1 MENFKRPYFSTSIKE
16 FWSRWHISLSTWFR
30 DYVYIPLGGSKKGS
44 VRTYVNVLLV
54 FLISGLWHG
63 ASWMFVI
70 WGAIHG
76 LYQLYEKATY
86 NIRAQLWKYSGLDGT
101 WIQWGVKWFVTMGV
115 VLLSWVFFRA
125 QNLEDA
131 LLIINHIGTIRMIS
145 FNSLIA
151 AITSTYIDLIR
162 FIIVI
167 LSIFIF
173 EYKDYIDSINKQKEL
188 LLIKISKSYE
198 FNLLLV
204 VLILIFGAFGR
215 QEFIY
220 FQF

>member
-1 MENFKRPYFSTSIKE
+1 
-16 FWSRWHISLSTWFR
+16 
-30 DYVYIPLGGSKKGS
+30 
-44 VRTYVNVLLV
+44 
-54 FLISGLWHG
+54 
-63 ASWMFVI
+63 
-70 WGAIHG
+70 
-76 LYQLYEKATY
+76 
-86 NIRAQLWKYSGLDGT
+86 
-101 WIQWGVKWFVTMGV
+101 
-115 VLLSWVFFRA
+115 LLSWVFFRA

-131 LLIINHIGTIRMIS
+131 VLIINHIGTINMIS

-151 AITSTYIDLIR
+151 AVTSTYIDLIR
-162 FIIVI
+162 FIIVT

-173 EYKDYIDSINKQKEL
+173 EFKDYIDSINKHKEL